1 MVVVAK
7 ESIFLDEVY
16 KQNKT
21 RSYCAGNGSHS
32 THNFILGLPG
42 ENLKFD
48 VPVGV
53 TIYRDDGKKIGTYL
67 LLYYFSI
74 LM

>member
-7 ESIFLDEVY
+7 ESLFLDEVY
-16 KQNKT
+16 KKNKN
-21 RSYCAGNGSHS
+21 RSYCAGNGAHS

-42 ENLKFD
+42 DNLKFD

-67 LLYYFSI
+67 LLHYFSI
-74 LM
+74 LT